1 MSPEFQ
7 QPNSENTNAEITFV
21 HQALAAADRS
31 ERLTRI
37 IGVVLGILA
46 VVAFIWMH
54 LHMFPLETL
63 GALLHSL
70 LRVDLF
76 FLVLIFALT
85 MYLRRAINENTRIIL
100 RALANTRN
108 R

>member
-7 QPNSENTNAEITFV
+7 QPNSENANAEITFV
-21 HQALAAADRS
+21 QQALAAADQS
-31 ERLTRI
+31 ERRTRI
-37 IGVVLGILA
+37 IVVVLGILA
-46 VVAFIWMH
+46 VAVFIWMH
-54 LHMFPLETL
+54 LHLFPPETL
-63 GALLHSL
+63 GGLLHAL

-76 FLVLIFALT
+76 FLVVIFALT
-85 MYLRRAINENTRIIL
+85 VYVRRAINESTRIIL

>member
-21 HQALAAADRS
+21 QQALAAADRS
-31 ERLTRI
+31 ERLSRI
-37 IGVVLGILA
+37 IVVMLGILA

-63 GALLHSL
+63 DGLLHSL

-76 FLVLIFALT
+76 FLVVIFALT
-85 MYLRRAINENTRIIL
+85 MYLRHSINENTRIIL

>member
-21 HQALAAADRS
+21 QQALAAADRS
-31 ERLTRI
+31 ERLSRI
-37 IGVVLGILA
+37 IVVVLGILA

-54 LHMFPLETL
+54 LHMFPPETL
-63 GALLHSL
+63 SGLLHSL

-76 FLVLIFALT
+76 FLVVIFALT